1 MSVLYR
7 LFFAVAIAEA
17 VSWLGLLS
25 GMYVKYLGSGDEI
38 GVKIFGPVHGVLFI
52 GYVALV
58 LLLAR
63 EHVWSKRKILIG
75 LACSIPPLASV
86 VFERWVDRDRRT
98 REPVP
103 ANARRGTAGRSRHTC
118 R

>member
-38 GVKIFGPVHGVLFI
+38 GVKIFGPIHGVLFVV
-52 GYVALV
+52 YVGCV

-63 EHVWSKRKILIG
+63 EHSWSKKKIAIG

-86 VFERWVDRDRRT
+86 IFERRVNRDRQD
-98 REPVP
+98 REPAA
-103 ANARRGTAGRSRHTC
+103 ANA
-118 R
+118 

>member
-17 VSWLGLLS
+17 CSWLGLLG

-38 GVKIFGPVHGVLFI
+38 GVKIFGPVHGILFVA
-52 GYVALV
+52 YVALV

-63 EHVWSKRKILIG
+63 EHSWSKKKILVG

-86 VFERWVDRDRRT
+86 VFERWVDRDRRAKDP
-98 REPVP
+98 EPVP
-103 ANARRGTAGRSRHTC
+103 A
-118 R
+118 